1 MNPVFL
7 QSRGFRAHAR
17 TACLWLAAACMLTLL
32 AGCGQAKRELEAQV
46 ADLTQRLK
54 SESDK
59 AAQLKADLDGAHK
72 ALAEARS
79 ASSDSQTKAN
89 AAERSLADLQGR
101 LSVAEQTASQA
112 KAQADTLEQAKTAL
126 QQQHATSVR
135 ELTDLR
141 AQLEQVR
148 QAAQSAQTERSARVE
163 LEKRAEQQ
171 SREQQQLQ
179 AVNGGLE
186 RELTQLRQ
194 EFAQL
199 RVTAERAESE
209 LAESR
214 AKFAELETQLSTS
227 STDLAQAQRNASALT
242 DRLARAIADQ
252 AGLKTLTDAQRAEL
266 AAISAALNE
275 AQAKVARLT
284 GARGIYTVNDGD
296 SLSSIALYFYR
307 NAGRW
312 PGILK
317 ANSHLISNPDLI
329 FPSMV
334 LIVPK

>member
-1 MNPVFL
+1 
-7 QSRGFRAHAR
+7 
-17 TACLWLAAACMLTLL
+17 MLTLL

-54 SESDK
+54 TEADR
-59 AAQLKADLDGAHK
+59 ATQLKGELDAVNK
-72 ALAEARS
+72 ALADARA
-79 ASSDSQTKAN
+79 ASTETQTRAI
-89 AAERSLADLQGR
+89 AAERNLADLQSR
-101 LSVAEQTASQA
+101 LGAAEQTAVQT
-112 KAQADTLEQAKTAL
+112 KAQADTLEQAKSVL
-126 QQQHATSVR
+126 QQQHETSVR

-141 AQLEQVR
+141 AQLEQAR
-148 QAAQSAQTERSARVE
+148 QAAQGAQTERSARVE
-163 LEKRAEQQ
+163 LEKRVEQQ
-171 SREQQQLQ
+171 TREHQQLQ
-179 AVNGGLE
+179 AVNSGLE

-199 RVTAERAESE
+199 RVGAERTESE

-214 AKFAELETQLSTS
+214 AKFIELETQLSTS
-227 STDLAQAQRNASALT
+227 STDLSQAQRNASTLT

-252 AGLKTLTDAQRAEL
+252 AGLKTLTEAQRAEL

-317 ANSHLISNPDLI
+317 ANSHLINNPDLI

-334 LIVPK
+334 LIIPK

>member
-1 MNPVFL
+1 MNSVFF
-7 QSRGFRAHAR
+7 QSRGFRAYAR
-17 TACLWLAAACMLTLL
+17 TACLWVAAACMLTLL

-46 ADLTQRLK
+46 TDLTQRLK
-54 SESDK
+54 AESDR
-59 AAQLKADLDGAHK
+59 AAQLKAELDAVNK
-72 ALAEARS
+72 ALTDARAAS
-79 ASSDSQTKAN
+79 ADSQTKAS
-89 AAERSLADLQGR
+89 AAERSLTDLQGR
-101 LSVAEQTASQA
+101 LGAAEQTASQA
-112 KAQADTLEQAKTAL
+112 KAQADRLEQAKAAL
-126 QQQHATSVR
+126 QQQHETSVR
-135 ELTDLR
+135 DLTDLR
-141 AQLEQVR
+141 TLLEQSR
-148 QAAQSAQTERSARVE
+148 QAAQNAQAELNTRVE
-163 LEKRAEQQ
+163 LEKRVEQQ
-171 SREQQQLQ
+171 SREQQRLQ
-179 AVNGGLE
+179 AVNNGLE

-199 RVTAERAESE
+199 RVSAERAESE
-209 LAESR
+209 LAESQT
-214 AKFAELETQLSTS
+214 KFTELEAQLSTS

-252 AGLKTLTDAQRAEL
+252 AGLKTLTDAQRTEL

-334 LIVPK
+334 LIIPK